1 MKTNPKVIISPLQH
15 RGEKRIKVVLP
26 YEKSYIQKIKKIE
39 GRKWSQTHS
48 CWHLPYDS
56 ATWQQIKKVFKG
68 EWALQMKEEVSAET
82 SMEAKVEEPN
92 VLQLA
97 VSEQAEFPYRLK
109 VAVPRG
115 HKEWLQKVK
124 AIAGRRWHP
133 EQKFWT
139 VPYTQDT
146 LQRLKRLFRKKLKL
160 TFEVREEIPKKY
172 TPPPKPSK
180 KEPPAKPKTSLKYG
194 EALVKMEEQLK
205 LQHYSYQTVKVY
217 KSQFAA
223 FLQYYPDIDPKDI
236 EEEQI
241 RAYLLHLIESKNI
254 SASTQNQVINS
265 IKFYYE
271 KILKQPRKVY
281 HLPRPRKPKQL
292 PKVLSQAEV
301 KRLIM
306 YPENIKH
313 RCILTIIYAA
323 GLRVSEVVNLK
334 VRDLEFERKRILV
347 KAAKG
352 KKDRYTIL
360 ADKLVDTLKR
370 YLELYEP
377 KDWLFEGQYGG
388 KYSVRSVQNIFTE
401 TKLRSKI
408 NAYATVHTLRH
419 SFATHLLEQGMDLRY
434 IQELLGHESSRT
446 TEIYTHITKSG
457 FNNLSSPLDKL
468 DI

>member
-1 MKTNPKVIISPLQH
+1 MKRNSKVIISPLQH
-15 RGEKRIKVVLP
+15 RGEKRIKVVFP
-26 YEKSYIQKIKKIE
+26 YEKSYILKIKKIE

-48 CWHLPYDS
+48 CWHVPYDT
-56 ATWQQIKKVFKG
+56 ATWQQIKKIFKG
-68 EWALQMKEEVSAET
+68 EWALQMEEEVSVET
-82 SMEAKVEEPN
+82 PIEAKVVESD
-92 VLQLA
+92 VLQLV
-97 VSEQAEFPYRLK
+97 VSEQKEFPYRLK
-109 VAVPRG
+109 VVVPKG
-115 HKEWLQKVK
+115 HKEWLQRVK

-133 EQKFWT
+133 EQIFWT

-146 LQRLKRLFRKKLKL
+146 LQKLKRLFRKELNL
-160 TFEVREEIPKKY
+160 TFEMREDIPKQY
-172 TPPPKPSK
+172 TPPPKPPK
-180 KEPPAKPKTSLKYG
+180 KASPVKHKTPLKYG
-194 EALVKMEEQLK
+194 EALVKMEEELK

-223 FLQYYPDIDPKDI
+223 FLQYYPDTDPKDI

-241 RAYLLHLIESKNI
+241 RIYLLHLIESKNI
-254 SASTQNQVINS
+254 AASTQNQVINS

-271 KILKQPRKVY
+271 KLLKQPRKVY

-292 PKVLSQAEV
+292 PKVLSQEEV
-301 KRLIM
+301 KRLIT

-323 GLRVSEVVNLK
+323 GLRISEVVNLK
-334 VRDLEFERKRILV
+334 IGDLEFERKRILV
-347 KAAKG
+347 KNAKG

-360 ADKLVDTLKR
+360 ADKLVASLKR
-370 YLELYEP
+370 YMELYEP

-388 KYSVRSVQNIFTE
+388 KYSVRSVQSIFTDA
-401 TKLRSKI
+401 KLKSKVS
-408 NAYATVHTLRH
+408 AYATVHTLRH
-419 SFATHLLEQGMDLRY
+419 SFATHLLEQGMNLRY